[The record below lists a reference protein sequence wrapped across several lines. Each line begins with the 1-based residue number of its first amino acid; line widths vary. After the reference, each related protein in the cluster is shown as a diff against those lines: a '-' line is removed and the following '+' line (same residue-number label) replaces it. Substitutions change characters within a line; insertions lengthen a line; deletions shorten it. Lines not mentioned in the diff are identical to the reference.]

1 MGYFKRKMKNNY
13 LEIKN
18 VDFRIGGKTKVKNA
32 SFSIENEGETLCIL
46 GPSGI
51 GKTTILRTIAGLEKI
66 EKGTIHLNNKLLSSK
81 EKNIEPE
88 DRNVSLAFQDNS
100 LFPHYTVEKNILI
113 GSERNKEKKKNKLS
127 FKEIIKL
134 LDISKILKKYPHEV
148 SAGEAQ
154 RASLAR
160 SLITQ
165 PDLLL
170 LDEPL
175 SNVDQ
180 SFKEEIQV
188 RLKKILSKLKITTII
203 VTHDS
208 YEAFYLGTKCGI
220 ILDQQLKQ
228 FDDPYKV
235 YHFPNSVEVVN
246 FLNRGI
252 LIPAKVTGE
261 NTLESWDLGTIEGNF
276 IKKYPKG
283 SNVQLLLQPEDLE
296 HDDKSNLKLEVVDR
310 KFRGTN
316 FIYTLKTPS
325 NTLIPVFVHSHHI
338 HQHEVD
344 EKFGIKRPI
353 HIDHIVCF

>member
-1 MGYFKRKMKNNY
+1 MSKNF
-13 LEIKN
+13 LEIKDVTFEASKVNKVHN
-18 VDFRIGGKTKVKNA
+18 V
-32 SFSIENEGETLCIL
+32 SFNIEKEGDIVCLL

-51 GKTTILRTIAGLEKI
+51 GKTTILRSIAGLTNIRSGEIVLKNKVISSEKV
-66 EKGTIHLNNKLLSSK
+66 H
-81 EKNIEPE
+81 IEPE
-88 DRNVSLAFQDNS
+88 NRNISLSFQDNC
-100 LFPHYTVEKNILI
+100 LFPHYNVLKNIQF
-113 GSERNKEKKKNKLS
+113 GAERNKKKKQTIS
-127 FKEIIKL
+127 TEEIIKFL
-134 LDISKILKKYPHEV
+134 NLEKIKDKFPHQI

-154 RASLAR
+154 RAALAR
-160 SLITQ
+160 SLVTN

-188 RLKKILSKLKITTII
+188 KLKQILTEHKITTII

-220 ILDQQLKQ
+220 ILDEQLKQ
-228 FDDPYKV
+228 FDDPYNV
-235 YHFPNSVEVVN
+235 YHFPNSIEVVN

-261 NTLESWDLGTIEGNF
+261 NSLESADLGKITGNF
-276 IKKYPKG
+276 IKHYSKG
-283 SNVQLLLQPEDLE
+283 SEVQLLLQPEDLE
-296 HDDKSNLKLEVVDR
+296 HDDQSNLKLEVVDR

-316 FIYTLKTPS
+316 FIYTLKTTS
-325 NTLIPVFVHSHHI
+325 NKLIPVFVHSHHI

-344 EKFGIKRPI
+344 EKFGIKLPI
-353 HIDHIVCF
+353 NIDHIVCF

>member
-1 MGYFKRKMKNNY
+1 MSKNF
-13 LEIKN
+13 LEINNVTFAASDKN
-18 VDFRIGGKTKVKNA
+18 KVSNV
-32 SFSIENEGETLCIL
+32 SLNIENEGDIICLL

-66 EKGTIHLNNKLLSSK
+66 QAGSIVLKNKIISSK
-81 EKNIEPE
+81 DMHIEPE
-88 DRNVSLAFQDNS
+88 KRNISLSFQDNC
-100 LFPHYTVEKNILI
+100 LFPHYNVIQNIEF
-113 GSERNKEKKKNKLS
+113 GASRNAKKKKDLSIEEVVKFLHLEHVVNK
-127 FKEIIKL
+127 F
-134 LDISKILKKYPHEV
+134 PHEI
-148 SAGEAQ
+148 SSGEAQ

-160 SLITQ
+160 SLLSK

-175 SNVDQ
+175 SNIDQ

-188 RLKKILSKLKITTII
+188 KLKKILNELKITTII

-208 YEAFYLGTKCGI
+208 YEAFYLGSKCGI
-220 ILDQQLKQ
+220 ILNSQLRQ
-228 FDDPYKV
+228 YDDPYNV

-261 NTLESWDLGTIEGNF
+261 NSLENQDLGTIKGNF
-276 IKKYPKG
+276 MKHYPKG
-283 SNVQLLLQPEDLE
+283 SHVQLLLQPEDLE

-316 FIYTLKTPS
+316 FIYTLKTLS
-325 NTLIPVFVHSHHI
+325 NLLIPVFVHSHHI

-353 HIDHIVCF
+353 NIDHIVCF

>member
-1 MGYFKRKMKNNY
+1 MNKKF

-18 VDFRIGGKTKVKNA
+18 VDFEVAGKTKVKNV
-32 SFSIENEGETLCIL
+32 SFSIENEGDITCLL

-66 EKGTIHLNNKLLSSK
+66 NKGKIDLKGRTISS
-81 EKNIEPE
+81 ESINIEPE
-88 DRNVSLAFQDNS
+88 NRNIALSFQENS
-100 LFPHYTVEKNILI
+100 LFPHYNIEKNINL
-113 GSERNKEKKKNKLS
+113 GSDRVKDKKKIKT
-127 FKEIIKL
+127 KEVINFL
-134 LDISKILKKYPHEV
+134 NLNKILNKFPHEI

-160 SLITQ
+160 SLVSQ
-165 PDLLL
+165 PDLLM

-188 RLKKILSKLKITTII
+188 ELKQLLKNSKITTII

-208 YEAFYLGTKCGI
+208 YEAFYLGSKCGI
-220 ILDQQLKQ
+220 ILDGELKQ
-228 FDDPYKV
+228 YDNPYNV
-235 YHFPNSVEVVN
+235 YHLPNSVEVVN

-252 LIPAKVTGE
+252 LIPAEVTSPKSLE
-261 NTLESWDLGTIEGNF
+261 NEDLGTITGNF
-276 IKKYPKG
+276 ARPFPIG
-283 SNVQLLLQPEDLE
+283 SKVKLLIQPEDLQ
-296 HDDKSNLKLEVVDR
+296 HDDGSNLKLEVVDR
-310 KFRGTN
+310 KFRGSN
-316 FIYTLKTPS
+316 FIYTLKTLS
-325 NTLIPVFVHSHHI
+325 NKLIPVFVHSHHI

>member
-1 MGYFKRKMKNNY
+1 MANNFF
-13 LEIKN
+13 EIDN
-18 VDFRIGGKTKVKNA
+18 VSFAAGGKNKVNNVSLK
-32 SFSIENEGETLCIL
+32 IENEGEIICLL

-66 EKGTIHLNNKLLSSK
+66 NKGKINLKGRTISS
-81 EKNIEPE
+81 ENIHIEPE
-88 DRNVSLAFQDNS
+88 NRNIALSFQENS
-100 LFPHYTVEKNILI
+100 LFPHYNIEKNINL
-113 GSERNKEKKKNKLS
+113 GSDRVKNQKKIET
-127 FKEIIKL
+127 KEIIDFL
-134 LDISKILKKYPHEV
+134 NLNKILNKFPHEI

-160 SLITQ
+160 SLVSQ
-165 PDLLL
+165 PDLLM

-188 RLKKILSKLKITTII
+188 ELKQILTNSKITTII

-208 YEAFYLGTKCGI
+208 YEAFYLGGKCGI
-220 ILDQQLKQ
+220 ILDGELKQ
-228 FDDPYKV
+228 YDDPYNV
-235 YHFPNSVEVVN
+235 YHLPNSVEVVN

-252 LIPAKVTGE
+252 LIPAEVTSPKSLE
-261 NTLESWDLGTIEGNF
+261 NEDLGTITGNF
-276 IKKYPKG
+276 ARPFPIG
-283 SNVQLLLQPEDLE
+283 SKVKLLIQPEDLQ
-296 HDDKSNLKLEVVDR
+296 HDDASNLKLEVVDR
-310 KFRGTN
+310 KFRGSN
-316 FIYTLKTPS
+316 FIYTLKTLS
-325 NTLIPVFVHSHHI
+325 NKLIPVFVHSHHI

>member
-1 MGYFKRKMKNNY
+1 MTNNY
-13 LEIKN
+13 FEIDN
-18 VDFRIGGKTKVKNA
+18 VSFAAGGNNKVNNV
-32 SFSIENEGETLCIL
+32 SLSIENEGDIVCLL

-66 EKGTIHLNNKLLSSK
+66 KQGTIKLKGKTISSS
-81 EKNIEPE
+81 NTHVEPE
-88 DRNVSLAFQDNS
+88 NRNIALSFQENS
-100 LFPHYTVEKNILI
+100 LFPHYNIEKNINL
-113 GSERNKEKKKNKLS
+113 GSERVKDDK
-127 FKEIIKL
+127 
-134 LDISKILKKYPHEV
+134 KILSKDIINFLNLNKILNKFPHEI

-160 SLITQ
+160 SLVSQ
-165 PDLLL
+165 PDLLM

-188 RLKKILSKLKITTII
+188 ELKQILTNSKITTII

-220 ILDQQLKQ
+220 ILDGQLKQ
-228 FDDPYKV
+228 YDDPYNV
-235 YHFPNSVEVVN
+235 YHLPNSVEVVN

-252 LIPAKVTGE
+252 LIPAEVTSPKSLE
-261 NTLESWDLGTIEGNF
+261 NEDLGTITGNF
-276 IKKYPKG
+276 ARPFPIG
-283 SNVQLLLQPEDLE
+283 SKVKLLIQPEDLE
-296 HDDKSNLKLEVVDR
+296 HDDSSNLKLEVVDR
-310 KFRGTN
+310 KFRGSN
-316 FIYTLKTPS
+316 FIYTLKTIS
-325 NTLIPVFVHSHHI
+325 NKLIPVFVHSHHI

>member
-1 MGYFKRKMKNNY
+1 MSKNFFEITNATFKVGGINKVNN
-13 LEIKN
+13 
-18 VDFRIGGKTKVKNA
+18 V
-32 SFSIENEGETLCIL
+32 SFSIEKEGDIICLL

-51 GKTTILRTIAGLEKI
+51 GKTTILRSIAGLEKI
-66 EKGTIHLNNKLLSSK
+66 ESGTIKIKGKTLSSNK
-81 EKNIEPE
+81 INIEPE
-88 DRNVSLAFQDNS
+88 DRNISLSFQENS
-100 LFPHYTVEKNILI
+100 LFPHYTVEENINLGRVRKNP
-113 GSERNKEKKKNKLS
+113 SKKKISIK
-127 FKEIIKL
+127 KIIKL
-134 LDISKILKKYPHEV
+134 LNISKILNHYPHQI

-154 RASLAR
+154 RVSLAR
-160 SLITQ
+160 SLASQ

-188 RLKKILSKLKITTII
+188 QLKKILKDLKITTII

-208 YEAFYLGTKCGI
+208 YEAFYLGNKCGI
-220 ILDQQLKQ
+220 ILNKQLKQ
-228 FDDPYKV
+228 FDDPYNV

-261 NTLESWDLGTIEGNF
+261 KSLENKDLGTIKGNF
-276 IKKYPKG
+276 IKHYPKG
-283 SNVQLLLQPEDLE
+283 TDVKLLLQPEDLE

-316 FIYTLKTPS
+316 FIYTLKSSS
-325 NTLIPVFVHSHHI
+325 NLLIPVFVHSHHI

-353 HIDHIVCF
+353 YIDHIVCF

>member
-1 MGYFKRKMKNNY
+1 MSNNFF
-13 LEIKN
+13 EIKN
-18 VDFRIGGKTKVKNA
+18 VDFTVDGKIKVKNV
-32 SFSIENEGETLCIL
+32 SLSIENEGDVICLL

-66 EKGTIHLNNKLLSSK
+66 KNGSIQLKDKILSSK
-81 EKNIEPE
+81 KINVEPE
-88 DRNVSLAFQDNS
+88 DRNVSLSFQENS
-100 LFPHYTVEKNILI
+100 LFPHFTIEENILLGVEKN
-113 GSERNKEKKKNKLS
+113 KDKKDKKINL
-127 FKEIIKL
+127 KEIIQL
-134 LDISKILKKYPHEV
+134 LDIKKILNKYPHQI

-160 SLITQ
+160 ALMTK

-188 RLKKILSKLKITTII
+188 RLKKILNRLKISTII

-208 YEAFYLGTKCGI
+208 YEAFYLGNKCAI
-220 ILDQQLKQ
+220 ILDGQVKQ
-228 FDDPYKV
+228 FDDPYNV

-261 NTLESWDLGTIEGNF
+261 NSLENKDLGTIKGNF
-276 IKKYPKG
+276 IKHYPKG
-283 SNVQLLLQPEDLE
+283 SNVKLLLQPEDLE

-310 KFRGTN
+310 RFRGTN
-316 FIYTLKTPS
+316 FIYTLKTS
-325 NTLIPVFVHSHHI
+325 NNLLIPVFVHSHHV

-353 HIDHIVCF
+353 NIDHIVCF

>member
-1 MGYFKRKMKNNY
+1 MANNFF
-13 LEIKN
+13 EIDN
-18 VDFRIGGKTKVKNA
+18 VSFAAGGKNKVNNVSLK
-32 SFSIENEGETLCIL
+32 IENEGDIVCLL

-66 EKGTIHLNNKLLSSK
+66 NKGKINLKGRTLSS
-81 EKNIEPE
+81 ENIHIEPE
-88 DRNVSLAFQDNS
+88 NRNIALSFQENS
-100 LFPHYTVEKNILI
+100 LFPHYNIEKNINL
-113 GSERNKEKKKNKLS
+113 GSDRVKDDKKIQTKEVINFLN
-127 FKEIIKL
+127 L
-134 LDISKILKKYPHEV
+134 NKILNKFPHEI

-160 SLITQ
+160 SLVSQ
-165 PDLLL
+165 PDLLM

-188 RLKKILSKLKITTII
+188 ELKQILTNSKITTII

-208 YEAFYLGTKCGI
+208 YEAFYLGSKCGI
-220 ILDQQLKQ
+220 ILDGELKQ
-228 FDDPYKV
+228 YDDPYNV
-235 YHFPNSVEVVN
+235 YHLPNSVEVVN

-252 LIPAKVTGE
+252 LIPAEVTSPKSLE
-261 NTLESWDLGTIEGNF
+261 NEDLGTITGNF
-276 IKKYPKG
+276 ARPFPIG
-283 SNVQLLLQPEDLE
+283 SKVKLLIQPEDLQ
-296 HDDKSNLKLEVVDR
+296 HDDASNLKLEVVDR
-310 KFRGTN
+310 KFRGSN
-316 FIYTLKTPS
+316 FIYTLKTLS
-325 NTLIPVFVHSHHI
+325 NKLIPVFVHSHHI

>member
-1 MGYFKRKMKNNY
+1 MTKNFF
-13 LEIKN
+13 EVKN
-18 VDFRIGGKTKVKNA
+18 VDFSVSGKTKVKDV
-32 SFSIENEGETLCIL
+32 SFSIKNEGDVICLL

-66 EKGTIHLNNKLLSSK
+66 DKGSIELNNKILSSK
-81 EKNIEPE
+81 TINVEPE
-88 DRNVSLAFQDNS
+88 NRNISLAFQDNS
-100 LFPHYTVEKNILI
+100 LFPHYTVEKNILL
-113 GSERNKEKKKNKLS
+113 GAERNKEKKDKKIGL
-127 FKEIIKL
+127 KEIVDL
-134 LDISKILKKYPHEV
+134 LDIFHILNKYPHQI

-188 RLKKILSKLKITTII
+188 RLKKILNKLKITTII

-208 YEAFYLGTKCGI
+208 YEAFYLGSKCGI
-220 ILDQQLKQ
+220 IINQELKQ

-261 NTLESWDLGTIEGNF
+261 NSLESKDLGIIKGNF
-276 IKKYPKG
+276 IKHYPKG
-283 SNVQLLLQPEDLE
+283 SDVQLLLQPEDLE
-296 HDDKSNLKLEVVDR
+296 HDDQSNLKLEVVDR

-316 FIYTLKTPS
+316 FIYTLKTSS
-325 NTLIPVFVHSHHI
+325 NLLIPVFVHSHHE
-338 HQHEVD
+338 HQHEAD

-353 HIDHIVCF
+353 NIDHIVCF

>member
-1 MGYFKRKMKNNY
+1 MADNFF
-13 LEIKN
+13 EIDN
-18 VDFRIGGKTKVKNA
+18 VSFSAGGKNKVNNVTLN
-32 SFSIENEGETLCIL
+32 IENEGEIVCLL

-66 EKGTIHLNNKLLSSK
+66 NKGKINLKGRTLSSQ
-81 EKNIEPE
+81 NIHIEPE
-88 DRNVSLAFQDNS
+88 NRNIALSFQENS
-100 LFPHYTVEKNILI
+100 LFPHYNIEKNINL
-113 GSERNKEKKKNKLS
+113 GSDRVKDDKKIQTKEVINFLN
-127 FKEIIKL
+127 L
-134 LDISKILKKYPHEV
+134 NKILNKFPHEI

-160 SLITQ
+160 SLVSQ
-165 PDLLL
+165 PDLLM

-188 RLKKILSKLKITTII
+188 ELKQILTNSKITTII

-208 YEAFYLGTKCGI
+208 YEAFYLGSKCGI
-220 ILDQQLKQ
+220 ILDGELKQ
-228 FDDPYKV
+228 YDDPYNV
-235 YHFPNSVEVVN
+235 YHLPNSVEVVN

-252 LIPAKVTGE
+252 LIPAEVTSPKSLE
-261 NTLESWDLGTIEGNF
+261 NEDLGTITGNF
-276 IKKYPKG
+276 ARPFPIG
-283 SNVQLLLQPEDLE
+283 SKVKLLIQPEDLQ
-296 HDDKSNLKLEVVDR
+296 HDDASNLKLEVVDR
-310 KFRGTN
+310 KFRGSN
-316 FIYTLKTPS
+316 FIYTLKTLS
-325 NTLIPVFVHSHHI
+325 NKLIPVFVHSHHI

>member
-1 MGYFKRKMKNNY
+1 MRKNY
-13 LEIKN
+13 LEIKD
-18 VDFRIGGKTKVKNA
+18 VDFKIGGKTKVKSA

-66 EKGTIHLNNKLLSSK
+66 EKGSIYLNDKLLSSK

-88 DRNVSLAFQDNS
+88 NRNVSLAFQDNS

-113 GSERNKEKKKNKLS
+113 GAERNKGKKKRKLS
-127 FKEIIKL
+127 FKEIIEL
-134 LDISKILKKYPHEV
+134 LDISKILKKYPHEI

-160 SLITQ
+160 SLLTQ

-208 YEAFYLGTKCGI
+208 YEAFYLGHKCAI
-220 ILDQQLKQ
+220 ILDGQIKQ
-228 FDDPYKV
+228 FDDPYNV

-261 NTLESWDLGTIEGNF
+261 NSLENQDLGTINGNF
-276 IKKYPKG
+276 TKHYPKG
-283 SNVQLLLQPEDLE
+283 SDVQLLLQPEDLE
-296 HDDKSNLKLEVVDR
+296 HDDQSNLKLEVVDR

-316 FIYTLKTPS
+316 FIYTLKTNS
-325 NTLIPVFVHSHHI
+325 DLLIPVFVHSHHM

-353 HIDHIVCF
+353 NIDHIVCF

>member
-1 MGYFKRKMKNNY
+1 MSKNF
-13 LEIKN
+13 LEINNVTFAASDKN
-18 VDFRIGGKTKVKNA
+18 KVSNV
-32 SFSIENEGETLCIL
+32 SLNIENEGDIICLL

-66 EKGTIHLNNKLLSSK
+66 QAGRIVLKNEIISSK
-81 EKNIEPE
+81 DIHIEPE
-88 DRNVSLAFQDNS
+88 KRNISLSFQDNC
-100 LFPHYTVEKNILI
+100 LFPHYNVIQNIEF
-113 GSERNKEKKKNKLS
+113 GASRNEKKKKDLSIDEVVKFLHLEHVVNK
-127 FKEIIKL
+127 F
-134 LDISKILKKYPHEV
+134 PHEI
-148 SAGEAQ
+148 SSGEAQ

-160 SLITQ
+160 SLLSK

-175 SNVDQ
+175 SNIDQ

-188 RLKKILSKLKITTII
+188 KLKKILNELKITTII

-208 YEAFYLGTKCGI
+208 YEAFYLGSKCGI
-220 ILDQQLKQ
+220 ILNSQLRQ
-228 FDDPYKV
+228 YDDPYNV
-235 YHFPNSVEVVN
+235 YHFPNSIEVVN

-261 NTLESWDLGTIEGNF
+261 NSLENQDLGTIKGNF
-276 IKKYPKG
+276 MKRYPKG
-283 SNVQLLLQPEDLE
+283 SHVQLLLQPEDLE

-316 FIYTLKTPS
+316 FIYTLKTLS
-325 NTLIPVFVHSHHI
+325 NLLIPVFVHSHHI

-353 HIDHIVCF
+353 NIDHIVCF

>member
-1 MGYFKRKMKNNY
+1 MSENF

-18 VDFRIGGKTKVKNA
+18 VDFKVGGKTKVKNV
-32 SFSIENEGETLCIL
+32 SFSIEKEGDTICLL

-66 EKGTIHLNNKLLSSK
+66 NNGSIKLNHNIISSK
-81 EKNIEPE
+81 KLHIEPE
-88 DRNVSLAFQDNS
+88 NRNISLAFQENS
-100 LFPHYTVEKNILI
+100 LFPHYNVEKNILI
-113 GSERNKEKKKNKLS
+113 GTEKKSKKKTKINPKDVITFLNL
-127 FKEIIKL
+127 K
-134 LDISKILKKYPHEV
+134 KILNKYPHEI

-160 SLITQ
+160 SLVSN

-188 RLKKILSKLKITTII
+188 GLKKLLSQLKITTII

-208 YEAFYLGTKCGI
+208 YEAFYLGSKCGI
-220 ILDQQLKQ
+220 ILNQQLKQ
-228 FDDPYKV
+228 FDDPYNV
-235 YHFPNSVEVVN
+235 YHFPNSKEVVN

-261 NTLESWDLGTIEGNF
+261 NSLENKDLGTIKGNF
-276 IKKYPKG
+276 IKHYPKG

-316 FIYTLKTPS
+316 FIYTLKTLS
-325 NTLIPVFVHSHHI
+325 KTLIPVFVHSHHI

-353 HIDHIVCF
+353 NIDHIVCF

>member
-1 MGYFKRKMKNNY
+1 MANNFF
-13 LEIKN
+13 EIDN
-18 VDFRIGGKTKVKNA
+18 VSFAAGGKNKVNNVSLK
-32 SFSIENEGETLCIL
+32 IENEGEIVCLL

-66 EKGTIHLNNKLLSSK
+66 NKGKINLKGRTISS
-81 EKNIEPE
+81 ENIHIEPE
-88 DRNVSLAFQDNS
+88 NRNIALSFQENS
-100 LFPHYTVEKNILI
+100 LFPHYNIEKNINL
-113 GSERNKEKKKNKLS
+113 GSDRVKEDKKIQT
-127 FKEIIKL
+127 KEVINFL
-134 LDISKILKKYPHEV
+134 NLNKILNKFPHEI

-160 SLITQ
+160 SLVSQ
-165 PDLLL
+165 PDLLM

-188 RLKKILSKLKITTII
+188 ELKQILTNSKITTII

-208 YEAFYLGTKCGI
+208 YEAFYLGSKCGI
-220 ILDQQLKQ
+220 ILDGELKQ
-228 FDDPYKV
+228 YDDPYNV
-235 YHFPNSVEVVN
+235 YHLPNSVEVVN

-252 LIPAKVTGE
+252 LIPAEVTSPKSLE
-261 NTLESWDLGTIEGNF
+261 NEDLGTITGNF
-276 IKKYPKG
+276 ARPFPIG
-283 SNVQLLLQPEDLE
+283 SKVKLLIQPEDLQ
-296 HDDKSNLKLEVVDR
+296 HDDASNLKLEVVDR
-310 KFRGTN
+310 KFRGSN
-316 FIYTLKTPS
+316 FIYTLKTLS
-325 NTLIPVFVHSHHI
+325 NKLIPVFVHSHHI

>member
-1 MGYFKRKMKNNY
+1 MTNNY
-13 LEIKN
+13 FEIDN
-18 VDFRIGGKTKVKNA
+18 VSFAAGGNNKVNNV
-32 SFSIENEGETLCIL
+32 SLSIENEGDIVCLL

-66 EKGTIHLNNKLLSSK
+66 KQGTIKLKGKTISSS
-81 EKNIEPE
+81 NTHVEPE
-88 DRNVSLAFQDNS
+88 NRNVALSFQENS
-100 LFPHYTVEKNILI
+100 LFPHYNIEKNINL
-113 GSERNKEKKKNKLS
+113 GSDRVKDDK
-127 FKEIIKL
+127 
-134 LDISKILKKYPHEV
+134 KILSEDIINFLNLNKILNKFPHEI

-160 SLITQ
+160 SLVSQ
-165 PDLLL
+165 PDLLM

-188 RLKKILSKLKITTII
+188 ELKQILTNSKITTII

-220 ILDQQLKQ
+220 ILDGQLKQ
-228 FDDPYKV
+228 YDDPYNV
-235 YHFPNSVEVVN
+235 YHLPNSVEVVN

-252 LIPAKVTGE
+252 LIPAEVTSPKSLE
-261 NTLESWDLGTIEGNF
+261 NEDLGTITGNF
-276 IKKYPKG
+276 ARPFPIG
-283 SNVQLLLQPEDLE
+283 SKVKLLIQPEDLE
-296 HDDKSNLKLEVVDR
+296 HDDSSNLKLEVVDR
-310 KFRGTN
+310 KFRGSN
-316 FIYTLKTPS
+316 FIYTLKTIS
-325 NTLIPVFVHSHHI
+325 NNLIPVFVHSHHI

>member
-1 MGYFKRKMKNNY
+1 MGKNF
-13 LEIKN
+13 LEIRDVTFEASKTNKVYN
-18 VDFRIGGKTKVKNA
+18 V
-32 SFSIENEGETLCIL
+32 SFNIENEGDIICLL

-51 GKTTILRTIAGLEKI
+51 GKTTILRSIAGLTKI
-66 EKGTIHLNNKLLSSK
+66 NSGKILLKNKVMASDDVHV
-81 EKNIEPE
+81 EPE
-88 DRNVSLAFQDNS
+88 KRNISLSFQDNC
-100 LFPHYTVEKNILI
+100 LFPHYNVIQNIEFGAEKN
-113 GSERNKEKKKNKLS
+113 KKKKQIISVN
-127 FKEIIKL
+127 EIIKFL
-134 LDISKILKKYPHEV
+134 NLEKIKLKFPHQI

-160 SLITQ
+160 SLVTK

-188 RLKKILSKLKITTII
+188 KLKKILKESNITTII

-208 YEAFYLGTKCGI
+208 YEAFYLGSKCGI
-220 ILDQQLKQ
+220 ILDGQLKQ
-228 FDDPYKV
+228 FDDPYNV
-235 YHFPNSVEVVN
+235 YHFPNSTNVVN

-261 NTLESWDLGTIEGNF
+261 NTLENDDLGLIEGNF
-276 IKKYPKG
+276 IKHYPKG
-283 SNVQLLLQPEDLE
+283 SNVKLLLQPEDLE
-296 HDDKSNLKLEVVDR
+296 HDDMSNLKLEVVDR

-316 FIYTLKTPS
+316 FIYTLKTLS

-338 HQHEVD
+338 HQHEID

-353 HIDHIVCF
+353 KIDHIVCF

>member
-1 MGYFKRKMKNNY
+1 MSENF

-18 VDFRIGGKTKVKNA
+18 VDFKVGGKTKVKNV
-32 SFSIENEGETLCIL
+32 SLSIEKEGDTICLL

-66 EKGTIHLNNKLLSSK
+66 NNGSIKLNRNIISSK
-81 EKNIEPE
+81 KIHVEPE
-88 DRNVSLAFQDNS
+88 NRNISLAFQENS
-100 LFPHYTVEKNILI
+100 LFPHYNVEKNILI
-113 GSERNKEKKKNKLS
+113 GTEKKSKKKTKINPKDVITFLNL
-127 FKEIIKL
+127 K
-134 LDISKILKKYPHEV
+134 KILNKYPHEI

-160 SLITQ
+160 SLVSN

-188 RLKKILSKLKITTII
+188 GLKKLLSQLKITTII

-208 YEAFYLGTKCGI
+208 YEAFYLGSKCGI
-220 ILDQQLKQ
+220 ILNQQLKQ
-228 FDDPYKV
+228 FDDPYNV
-235 YHFPNSVEVVN
+235 YHFPNSKEVVN

-261 NTLESWDLGTIEGNF
+261 NSLENKDLGTIKGNF
-276 IKKYPKG
+276 IKHYPKG

-316 FIYTLKTPS
+316 FIYTLKTS
-325 NTLIPVFVHSHHI
+325 SKTLIPVFVHSHHI

-353 HIDHIVCF
+353 NIDHIVCF

>member
-1 MGYFKRKMKNNY
+1 MSKNFF
-13 LEIKN
+13 EVKN
-18 VDFRIGGKTKVKNA
+18 VDFSVGGKIKVKNV
-32 SFSIENEGETLCIL
+32 SFAIEKEGDVVCLL

-66 EKGTIHLNNKLLSSK
+66 SEGSIILNGKKLSS
-81 EKNIEPE
+81 ENINIEPE
-88 DRNVSLAFQDNS
+88 DRNISLAFQDNS
-100 LFPHYTVEKNILI
+100 LFPHYTVEKNILL
-113 GSERNKEKKKNKLS
+113 GSERNRENKENKIDL
-127 FKEIIKL
+127 KEIVDL
-134 LDISKILKKYPHEV
+134 LDIFHILNKYPHQI

-188 RLKKILSKLKITTII
+188 RLKKILNKLKITTII

-208 YEAFYLGTKCGI
+208 YEAFYLGSKCGI
-220 ILDQQLKQ
+220 ILNQELKQ

-252 LIPAKVTGE
+252 LIPAKVTGK
-261 NTLESWDLGTIEGNF
+261 NTLENWDLGTIEGNF
-276 IKKYPKG
+276 IKQYPKG
-283 SNVQLLLQPEDLE
+283 SNVQLLLQPEDLQ

-338 HQHEVD
+338 HQHEID
-344 EKFGIKRPI
+344 DKFGIKRPI

>member
-1 MGYFKRKMKNNY
+1 MTNKNFF
-13 LEIKN
+13 EIKN
-18 VDFRIGGKTKVKNA
+18 VDFYAGGKAKVKNV
-32 SFSIENEGETLCIL
+32 SFSIKNEGDIICLL

-66 EKGTIHLNNKLLSSK
+66 NNGSITLSGNLISSK
-81 EKNIEPE
+81 KVNIEPE
-88 DRNVSLAFQDNS
+88 DRNISLAFQDNS
-100 LFPHYTVEKNILI
+100 LFPHYTVEKNILL
-113 GSERNKEKKKNKLS
+113 GAERNRGKKDKKLS
-127 FKEIIKL
+127 LKELVDL
-134 LDISKILKKYPHEV
+134 LDIFHILNKYPHQI

-188 RLKKILSKLKITTII
+188 RLKKILNKLKITTII

-208 YEAFYLGTKCGI
+208 YEAFYLGSKCGI

-252 LIPAKVTGE
+252 LIPAKVTGK
-261 NTLESWDLGTIEGNF
+261 NTLENWDLGTIEGNF
-276 IKKYPKG
+276 IKEYPKG

>member
-1 MGYFKRKMKNNY
+1 MNKNYFEVR
-13 LEIKN
+13 N
-18 VDFRIGGKTKVKNA
+18 VDFCVGGKTKVKNV
-32 SFSIENEGETLCIL
+32 SFSIKNEGDVVCLL

-66 EKGTIHLNNKLLSSK
+66 NNGSISINDKVISSK
-81 EKNIEPE
+81 KNHLEPE
-88 DRNVSLAFQDNS
+88 SRNISLAFQENS
-100 LFPHYTVEKNILI
+100 LFPHYNVEKNILI
-113 GSERNKEKKKNKLS
+113 GAEKKNKKRKKINP
-127 FKEIIKL
+127 KEVIKL
-134 LDISKILKKYPHEV
+134 LNLKKILHKYPHQI

-154 RASLAR
+154 RSSLAR
-160 SLITQ
+160 SLVSN

-188 RLKKILSKLKITTII
+188 NLKKLLSKFKITTII

-208 YEAFYLGTKCGI
+208 YEAFYLGGKCGI
-220 ILDQQLKQ
+220 ILNGQLKQ
-228 FDDPYKV
+228 FDDPYNV
-235 YHFPNSVEVVN
+235 YHFPNSVDVVN

-261 NTLESWDLGTIEGNF
+261 NSLESKDLGLIKGNF
-276 IKKYPKG
+276 IKHYPNG
-283 SNVQLLLQPEDLE
+283 SDVQLLLQPEDLE
-296 HDDKSNLKLEVVDR
+296 HDDQSNLKLEVVDR

-316 FIYTLKTPS
+316 FIYTLKTVS
-325 NTLIPVFVHSHHI
+325 NLLIPVFVHSHHI

-353 HIDHIVCF
+353 NIDHIVCF

>member
-1 MGYFKRKMKNNY
+1 MIKNF
-13 LEIKN
+13 LDIKN
-18 VDFRIGGKTKVKNA
+18 VDFNVGGKTKVRNV
-32 SFSIENEGETLCIL
+32 SFSIEKEGDIICLL

-66 EKGTIHLNNKLLSSK
+66 STGSIELKGKIISSK
-81 EKNIEPE
+81 KTNVEPE
-88 DRNVSLAFQDNS
+88 DRNISLAFQDNS
-100 LFPHYTVEKNILI
+100 LFPHYSVEKNILL
-113 GSERNKEKKKNKLS
+113 GAERNKEKKGHKISLD
-127 FKEIIKL
+127 EIVEL
-134 LDISKILKKYPHEV
+134 LDIQKILKKYPHQI

-188 RLKKILSKLKITTII
+188 RLKKILNKLKITTII

-208 YEAFYLGTKCGI
+208 YEAFYLGSKCGI
-220 ILDQQLKQ
+220 ILNQELKQ
-228 FDDPYKV
+228 FDEPYKV
-235 YHFPNSVEVVN
+235 YHLPNSIEVVN

-252 LIPAKVTGE
+252 LIPAEVTSPKSLDNE
-261 NTLESWDLGTIEGNF
+261 DLGTITGNF
-276 IKKYPKG
+276 IKPFPIG
-283 SNVQLLLQPEDLE
+283 SKVKLLIQPEDLQ
-296 HDDKSNLKLEVVDR
+296 HDDKSNLQLEIVDR
-310 KFRGTN
+310 KFRGTS

-325 NTLIPVFVHSHHI
+325 KRLIPVFVHSHHI
-338 HQHEVD
+338 HQHEID

>member
-1 MGYFKRKMKNNY
+1 MAKNF
-13 LEIKN
+13 LEIDN
-18 VDFRIGGKTKVKNA
+18 VTFAASAKSKVNNV
-32 SFSIENEGETLCIL
+32 SLTIENEGDIICLL

-66 EKGTIHLNNKLLSSK
+66 KSGKILLKDRIISSNDIHV
-81 EKNIEPE
+81 EPE
-88 DRNVSLAFQDNS
+88 NRNISLAFQDNS
-100 LFPHYTVEKNILI
+100 LFPHYNVIQNIEF
-113 GSERNKEKKKNKLS
+113 GAERNIKKKKNLTID
-127 FKEIIKL
+127 EVIKFL
-134 LDISKILKKYPHEV
+134 HLDHVKDKFPHQIS
-148 SAGEAQ
+148 SGEAQ
-154 RASLAR
+154 RVSLAR
-160 SLITQ
+160 ALLSK

-188 RLKKILSKLKITTII
+188 KLKKILTDLKITTII

-208 YEAFYLGTKCGI
+208 YEAFYLGSKCGI
-220 ILDQQLKQ
+220 ILDSQLKQ
-228 FDDPYKV
+228 YDDPYNV

-261 NTLESWDLGTIEGNF
+261 NSLESDDLGSITGNF
-276 IKKYPKG
+276 IKHYPKG
-283 SNVQLLLQPEDLE
+283 SEVQLLLQPEDLE

-310 KFRGTN
+310 RFRGTN
-316 FIYTLKTPS
+316 FIYTLKTAS
-325 NTLIPVFVHSHHI
+325 NKLIPVFVHSHHI

-353 HIDHIVCF
+353 NIDHIVCF

>member
-1 MGYFKRKMKNNY
+1 MTKNF
-13 LEIKN
+13 LEIDN
-18 VDFRIGGKTKVKNA
+18 VTFTASAQNKVSNV
-32 SFSIENEGETLCIL
+32 SLTIENQGDIICLL

-66 EKGTIHLNNKLLSSK
+66 NTGKIVLKNKLLSSK
-81 EKNIEPE
+81 DIHVEPE
-88 DRNVSLAFQDNS
+88 DRNISMAFQDNS
-100 LFPHYTVEKNILI
+100 LFPHYNVLENIKF
-113 GSERNKEKKKNKLS
+113 GTERNKKKKKGLNIN
-127 FKEIIKL
+127 EIIKFL
-134 LDISKILKKYPHEV
+134 HIDHVVDKFPHQIS
-148 SAGEAQ
+148 SGEAQ

-160 SLITQ
+160 SLLSN

-188 RLKKILSKLKITTII
+188 KLKQILIEQKITTII

-228 FDDPYKV
+228 FDDPYNV

-261 NTLESWDLGTIEGNF
+261 NSLESNDLGTITGDF
-276 IKKYPKG
+276 IKHYPKG
-283 SNVQLLLQPEDLE
+283 SEVQLLLQPEDLE
-296 HDDKSNLKLEVVDR
+296 HDDQSNLKLEVVDR

-316 FIYTLKTPS
+316 FIYTLKTAS
-325 NTLIPVFVHSHHI
+325 NKLIPVFVHSHHI

-353 HIDHIVCF
+353 NIDHIVCF

>member
-1 MGYFKRKMKNNY
+1 MMSNFF
-13 LEIKN
+13 EVKN
-18 VDFRIGGKTKVKNA
+18 VDFNVSGITKVRNV
-32 SFSIENEGETLCIL
+32 SFSIEKEGDIICLL

-66 EKGTIHLNNKLLSSK
+66 NNGSIKLKDKILSSK
-81 EKNIEPE
+81 KENIEPE
-88 DRNVSLAFQDNS
+88 ERNISLAFQENS
-100 LFPHYTVEKNILI
+100 LFPHYNVEKNILL
-113 GSERNKEKKKNKLS
+113 GAERNKEKKEKKIS
-127 FKEIIKL
+127 FNEIVEL
-134 LDISKILKKYPHEV
+134 LGIAQILKKFPHQI

-188 RLKKILSKLKITTII
+188 RLKKILNKLKITTII

-208 YEAFYLGTKCGI
+208 YEAFYLGSKCGI
-220 ILDQQLKQ
+220 ILNQELKQ

-235 YHFPNSVEVVN
+235 YHFPNSIEVVN

-252 LIPAKVTGE
+252 LIPAKVTGR
-261 NTLESWDLGTIEGNF
+261 NTLENWDLGTIEGNF
-276 IKKYPKG
+276 IREYPKG

>member
-1 MGYFKRKMKNNY
+1 MSKNFF
-13 LEIKN
+13 EISN
-18 VDFRIGGKTKVKNA
+18 VDFSVSGKTKVKDV
-32 SFSIENEGETLCIL
+32 SFSIENEGDIICLL

-66 EKGTIHLNNKLLSSK
+66 KKGTIKLNGKTLSSDK
-81 EKNIEPE
+81 INVEPE

-100 LFPHYTVEKNILI
+100 LFPHYTIEKNILL
-113 GSERNKEKKKNKLS
+113 GSNRNKDNKEQKLNL
-127 FKEIIKL
+127 KEIIDL
-134 LDISKILKKYPHEV
+134 LDIFHILNKYPHEV

-160 SLITQ
+160 SLLSQ

-188 RLKKILSKLKITTII
+188 RLKKILNQLKITTII

-208 YEAFYLGTKCGI
+208 YEAFYLGLKCGI
-220 ILDQQLKQ
+220 ILNQELKQ

-252 LIPAKVTGE
+252 LIPAKVTGK
-261 NTLESWDLGTIEGNF
+261 NTLENSDLGIIEGNF
-276 IKKYPKG
+276 IREYPMG
-283 SNVQLLLQPEDLE
+283 SSVQLLLQPEDLE

-316 FIYTLKTPS
+316 FIYTLKTSS

-353 HIDHIVCF
+353 HIEHIVCF